1 VSESIDP
8 TFALAPK
15 YAARRL
21 FTSAFCE
28 FKMWPVSAFQSPP
41 KYKEVANSDVDYKS
55 DSEAGEGRIQRSE
68 DSLALFD

>member
-1 VSESIDP
+1 
-8 TFALAPK
+8 
-15 YAARRL
+15 
-21 FTSAFCE
+21 
-28 FKMWPVSAFQSPP
+28 MWPVSAFQSPP